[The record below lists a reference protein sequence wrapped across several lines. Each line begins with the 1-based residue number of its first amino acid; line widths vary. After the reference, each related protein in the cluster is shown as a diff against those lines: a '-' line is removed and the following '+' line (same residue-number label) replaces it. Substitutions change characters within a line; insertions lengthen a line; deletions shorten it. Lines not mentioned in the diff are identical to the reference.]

1 MTAYAAAPSL
11 ATDLSPALD
20 TDQRTSLRATV
31 HHIGALTRR
40 NLMRMKADP
49 ESLLDVLLMPILF
62 TVLFVYVFGGAVAG
76 NSHNYIQYMIPGMFG
91 QIGLSLAMAVGTGLN
106 VDFTTGVMDR
116 FRTMP
121 IARYSVLVAKL
132 LAESC
137 RSAISLLILIA
148 FAMCLGLRIHTDPL
162 NVLATLGLALVFG
175 TGMVWVSMLL
185 GMAMKNPQ
193 AVQGVGMLVIIPL
206 QFGSSTFAPVH
217 SMPGWLQ
224 SFTKVNPLSALADA
238 SRALIN
244 GGPVLH
250 SALLVLAWSVGLTVV
265 FAPLAVAR
273 FRKRV

>member
-1 MTAYAAAPSL
+1 MTTLAAPAL
-11 ATDLSPALD
+11 AAPAVPAGD
-20 TDQRTSLRATV
+20 NRTSLRASL

-49 ESLLDVLLMPILF
+49 ESLLDALFMPILF

-106 VDFTTGVMDR
+106 TDFTTGVMDR

-121 IARYSVLVAKL
+121 IARSSVLIAKL

-137 RSAISLLILIA
+137 RSAVSLVVLVL
-148 FAMCLGLRIHTDPL
+148 FAMCLGLRIHTSPV
-162 NVLATLGLALVFG
+162 NVLATLGLALAFG

-185 GMAMKNPQ
+185 GMAMPNPQ
-193 AVQGVGMLVIIPL
+193 AVQGVGMLIIVPL

-224 SFTKVNPLSALADA
+224 AFTSVNPLSALADA

-250 SALLVLAWSVGLTVV
+250 PALLALAWSVGLTVV

-273 FRKRV
+273 FRKRT